1 MPIRPHES
9 EKSGAR
15 ERGIRYPCGVT
26 RDELVRKL
34 RNLRLLERRV
44 RGIDA
49 GGRTELWDEYFST
62 HEGARVRF
70 PFRMLLVFDRESRE
84 RAFQEF
90 LLALWARESGSPT
103 LASTRDRELLAM
115 LGLEADASP
124 EDVRSAF
131 RSMARALHPDLGGD
145 EVLVRELLEKYRGSS
160 FGSRDSR

>member
-1 MPIRPHES
+1 M
-9 EKSGAR
+9 
-15 ERGIRYPCGVT
+15 T

-62 HEGARVRF
+62 KEGARVRF

-84 RAFQEF
+84 RAFREF
-90 LLALWARESGSPT
+90 LLALWARESGGAGF
-103 LASTRDRELLAM
+103 ASAQDRELLAM
-115 LGLEADASP
+115 LGLAPDAGA
-124 EDVRSAF
+124 EEVRTAF

-160 FGSRDSR
+160 FGSGGSK